1 MSLSVKSSVLIAPG
15 INLEVQRAS
24 SRSVLDSVILY
35 GVVSLLL
42 FGPLAAGAVRPW
54 AIFVLEMGAA
64 LLFALWVVRQATAGV
79 VQFTSNP
86 LFSPMLVFAALIA
99 LQLATGASAYRYHT
113 FSSALLYCAYG
124 LLCFLVVQ
132 CLRRSSQIKALA
144 WVFSVY
150 GFVLAM
156 FALVQSITSNGKLY
170 WLRTPRF
177 GGWIYGPYVNHNHY
191 AGLMEMLVP
200 IPLIFFLTSRARD
213 SRKAMAALAAGVMAS
228 TIFLSGSRGGMAAF
242 MVQMVVLA
250 VVLLKQ
256 RKARRSSVGLSFFM
270 MIVVGLLIWLG
281 GTELTKRMASIN
293 VEARQ
298 EVSGGMR
305 MVIDRDGLKM
315 YARRPVLG
323 WGLGVF
329 PDVYPRYRSFYTHFF
344 VNQAHND
351 YLQLLVEMGTLGLA
365 TMIWFIVLLYRS
377 AIKKL
382 GNWTEDT
389 NGTVALATMLGGTG
403 ILVHSFVDFNLQ
415 VPANAALFYVL
426 CVIAAF
432 EPRFGQS
439 IRKAVRRQ
447 TEAPQFSPQGN

>member
-1 MSLSVKSSVLIAPG
+1 
-15 INLEVQRAS
+15 
-24 SRSVLDSVILY
+24 
-35 GVVSLLL
+35 
-42 FGPLAAGAVRPW
+42 
-54 AIFVLEMGAA
+54 
-64 LLFALWVVRQATAGV
+64 
-79 VQFTSNP
+79 
-86 LFSPMLVFAALIA
+86 MLVFAALIV

-113 FSSALLYCAYG
+113 FSSGLLYCDYG

-132 CLRRSSQIKALA
+132 CLRRTTQIKTLA
-144 WVFSVY
+144 FLFSGY

-170 WLRTPRF
+170 WLRTPHF

-200 IPLIFFLTSRARD
+200 IPLVFFLTHRARG

-242 MVQMVVLA
+242 MVQMAVLA

-256 RKARRSSVGLSFFM
+256 RKARRSSFGLSFFLL
-270 MIVVGLLIWLG
+270 IVIGLLIWLG
-281 GTELTKRMASIN
+281 GTELTKRVASIDA
-293 VEARQ
+293 EARQ

-305 MVIDRDGLKM
+305 MAIDRDGLKM

-329 PDVYPRYRSFYTHFF
+329 PDVYPRYRSFYTNFF
-344 VNQAHND
+344 VNEAHND
-351 YLQLLVEMGTLGLA
+351 YLQLLVEMGTLGFA

-382 GNWTEDT
+382 GNWTEDV
-389 NGTVALATMLGGTG
+389 NGTVALATMLGCTG

-415 VPANAALFYVL
+415 IPANAALFYVF
-426 CVIAAF
+426 CVVAAF
-432 EPRFGQS
+432 EPRFGRS
-439 IRKAVRRQ
+439 IRKPVRRP
-447 TEAPQFSPQGN
+447 TEAPQVSA